1 MPKTV
6 KVEHTTTHHHARESS
21 FVSLLSGWVQ
31 QGVEN
36 FFATQRIL
44 VDLAV
49 RQNSSAMNFVRDRLA
64 DSASLP
70 TGVLTEL
77 AGEGMT
83 NFIEGQKLLLN
94 LAQKEYEI
102 VTTGVKER
110 VGAVPAAVALT
121 ELMGRSFD
129 TFVEM
134 QQDFLKIASKQTH
147 HWLAVVKSEKD
158 FDGEE
163 VVEMAR
169 DSFDTFVRAQKK
181 FLDVVAEETVKV
193 TGGDHNGATKKVK
206 KTELTELARQATES
220 FIDAQKKLMDV
231 AGKQVNAQMKATDR
245 TLNMFSSLPVIP
257 LPKLTRESVQD
268 FVDTEKAVID
278 TITKRHH
285 EPKKTAKTVRGKR
298 VHHPIK
304 VTVHAGA

>member
-1 MPKTV
+1 MEK
-6 KVEHTTTHHHARESS
+6 KVATRESS

-64 DSASLP
+64 NTASCP
-70 TGVLTEL
+70 GAVLTEL

-102 VTTGVKER
+102 VATGVKER
-110 VGAVPAAVALT
+110 VGGVPAAVALT
-121 ELMGRSFD
+121 DLMGRSFD

-134 QQDFLKIASKQTH
+134 QQNFLKIASKQTH
-147 HWLAVVKSEKD
+147 HWLAVVKAEKG
-158 FDGEE
+158 FDGDE
-163 VVEMAR
+163 VLEMAR
-169 DSFDTFVRAQKK
+169 DSFDTFVHAQKK
-181 FLDVVAEETVKV
+181 FLDVVAEETVKA
-193 TGGDHNGATKKVK
+193 TGGKNGGVKKVVK

-220 FIDAQKKLMDV
+220 FIEAQKKLMEV
-231 AGKQVNAQMKATDR
+231 AGKQVNAHMKATDR
-245 TLNMFSSLPVIP
+245 TLNMFGSLPVIP
-257 LPKLTRESVQD
+257 LPKLTRDSVQD

-278 TITKRHH
+278 TITKRRH
-285 EPKKTAKTVRGKR
+285 EPKTVTKTARKKR
-298 VHHPIK
+298 HARPIK
-304 VTVHAGA
+304 MTVPAGA